1 MTPHELPSPPPL
13 LFELARGMVRR
24 KILGG
29 YHFVE
34 LLEYFGVLNR
44 TAWYPL
50 NERIGLEVPLWRRP
64 NQLNLWEARHYELA
78 LVAALTRELA
88 DSPLPVLLVDCG
100 ADVGLLSGLLA
111 SHSLQIEEVVALE
124 PNAEAFPILA
134 RNLARWPLVTRALQ
148 VAAADFDGRGS
159 LRQPDHQTSPHSAY
173 LEADIAGAIEVTRI
187 DRLEL
192 DVSSRCLALKI
203 DVEGGERAVVAG
215 GMKTLC
221 RARRWVVA
229 VEAHRK
235 VFERTGVD
243 PFEPVRLLAETG
255 LARAYLAEQPS
266 LLLDWKQ
273 PYFAQ
278 VHDLEIGNLV
288 AVSTIRE

>member
-1 MTPHELPSPPPL
+1 MTPHELPAPPPL
-13 LFELARGMVRR
+13 LFELARAMVRR

-34 LLEYFGVLNR
+34 LLEYLGALNR

-50 NERIGLEVPLWRRP
+50 SERIGLEVPLWRRP
-64 NQLNLWEARHYELA
+64 NQLNLWEARHYEQA

-88 DSPLPVLLVDCG
+88 APPHPTLLVDCG

-111 SHSLQIEEVVALE
+111 ANALQIGEIVALE
-124 PNAEAFPILA
+124 PNDEAFPILA
-134 RNLARWPLVTRALQ
+134 RNVARWPLTARALQ
-148 VAAADFDGRGS
+148 VAVADYDGRGS
-159 LRQPDHQTSPHSAY
+159 LRQPDYQTSPHSSY
-173 LEADIAGAIEVTRI
+173 LAAEPSGAVEVTRI

-203 DVEGGERAVVAG
+203 DVEGGECAVIRGALE
-215 GMKTLC
+215 TLR

-229 VEAHRK
+229 VEAHRR
-235 VFERTGVD
+235 VFERTGID
-243 PFEPVRLLAETG
+243 PFEPLRLLEKAG

-266 LLLDWKQ
+266 LHLDWKQ
-273 PYFAQ
+273 PYFEQ
-278 VHDLEIGNLV
+278 VKSLEIGNLV
-288 AVSTIRE
+288 AVSEFSE